1 MCKVMGKVWD
11 LFENQELLE
20 DVIFNSNAD
29 VIDEYCKRMKEI
41 DASFDEVLFQKKIRD
56 YKENT
61 NPWKPVKLL

>member
-1 MCKVMGKVWD
+1 MSNWEY
-11 LFENQELLE
+11 LFENKQILE
-20 DVIFNSNAD
+20 EIVYN
-29 VIDEYCKRMKEI
+29 DENCKDLVTAYCKRMKEI